1 MTGPKQVFA
10 VGPGYDYTNAQSQ
23 EVCSKY
29 GANVATTAQ
38 LQDAYAHG
46 ADWCFSAWVADGGG
60 KWPITLN
67 PIPGCGSRTG
77 IIEWTPDNQ
86 KAGVTCYGPK
96 PGITDPASQNG
107 AIKPFNQQM
116 WDQPTD
122 PTYLTVKSGYL
133 QTTGPQPSCFS
144 GLSVDAA
151 QSGCN
156 ALGAQCAGF
165 SYSKDGAGNGCY
177 KGNHNAGIVADP
189 AYMGYVK
196 IPVGNASSVIT
207 GRYIKL
213 QYNRVECLNLAE
225 IKVYSKNGGAN
236 IITPTTPVTKSSG
249 YQGDMFPG
257 RNFVDGDTGQTYNF
271 VHTSCGDVPWVQ
283 VDLGSMIDIYRV
295 VVYNRVDCCQARIL
309 GTVLQI
315 MNDQN
320 ELIYVSNPINSVNQ
334 TYTWFPPSL
343 EIKVDVPEDM
353 NLIVR
358 DAPGT
363 WSWADSVA
371 QAKAVAKDARLPTQ
385 AELRKYIADHGNQP
399 LYNKDVWWPVIDSP
413 NAWVAV
419 GNYDP
424 RVRLG
429 NRHEQC
435 CGGPPGWGPTNQF
448 GAYRTLMAVMVPR
461 T

>member
-1 MTGPKQVFA
+1 
-10 VGPGYDYTNAQSQ
+10 
-23 EVCSKY
+23 
-29 GANVATTAQ
+29 
-38 LQDAYAHG
+38 
-46 ADWCFSAWVADGGG
+46 
-60 KWPITLN
+60 
-67 PIPGCGSRTG
+67 
-77 IIEWTPDNQ
+77 
-86 KAGVTCYGPK
+86 
-96 PGITDPASQNG
+96 
-107 AIKPFNQQM
+107 
-116 WDQPTD
+116 
-122 PTYLTVKSGYL
+122 
-133 QTTGPQPSCFS
+133 
-144 GLSVDAA
+144 
-151 QSGCN
+151 
-156 ALGAQCAGF
+156 
-165 SYSKDGAGNGCY
+165 
-177 KGNHNAGIVADP
+177 
-189 AYMGYVK
+189 MGYVK
-196 IPVGNASSVIT
+196 VPIGNPSSVIT

-225 IKVYSKNGGAN
+225 IRVYSKKGGPN
-236 IITPTTPVTKSSG
+236 IITPNTPVTKSSG

-283 VDLGSMIDIYRV
+283 VDLGSMIDIHRV
-295 VVYNRVDCCQARIL
+295 VVYNRVDCCQSRIL

-315 MNDQN
+315 LNDQN

-334 TYTWFPPSL
+334 NYTWFPPNSA
-343 EIKVDVPEDM
+343 IQVDLPEDV

-385 AELRKYIADHGNQP
+385 AEVRKYIADRGNQP
-399 LYNKDVWWPVIDSP
+399 LYNRDVWWPVSDSP

-448 GAYRTLMAVMVPR
+448 GPYRTLIAVMVPR
-461 T
+461 S